1 MATIDELMALNKD
14 IDEKDVNEAVDELM
28 KGIDENDTIDSMINN
43 PLSLYMYEMSR
54 WEPFTIEEERQIFK
68 ELSETESEDRKKQL
82 KDEIFNRNIRLVV
95 YVAKRYYRNLKHIE
109 PIDLINE
116 ASIGLLR
123 AIDRYDYTTG
133 YKFSTYAYWWINQA
147 CTRSIANDNDLIR
160 QPVHIH
166 ELIIKVKKAQRKWEQ
181 THDSNAPV
189 DYIAKELNVSEEK
202 VRNILIVMDCQS
214 NYISLDCQ
222 MNKGSG
228 EPGDTEVGE
237 IVPDPRGN
245 IDFEEAEINQFQDRI
260 IEILSGSNNKIS
272 SSSNRNV
279 MKTERM
285 VDVIKRRFGFDG
297 CKVETLEE
305 IAQSYGICRERVRQI
320 EAQALRILRNPK
332 YKRELA
338 TWK

>member
-28 KGIDENDTIDSMINN
+28 KDVNENDTIDSMINN

-54 WEPFTIEEERQIFK
+54 WKPFTIEEERQIFK

-147 CTRSIANDNDLIR
+147 CTRSIANNNDLIR
-160 QPVHIH
+160 QPVHVH

-181 THDSNAPV
+181 NHDSNAPV

-202 VRNILIVMDCQS
+202 VRNILVVMDCQS